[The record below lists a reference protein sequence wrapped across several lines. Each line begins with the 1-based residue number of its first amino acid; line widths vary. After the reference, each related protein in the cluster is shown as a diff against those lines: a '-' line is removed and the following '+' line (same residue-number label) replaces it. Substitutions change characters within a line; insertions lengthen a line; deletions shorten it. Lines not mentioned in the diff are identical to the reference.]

1 MEDFWDSITAMA
13 CLTYS
18 VFLVSLIVILII
30 QDVNYTTTSVLVV
43 LSIASITMFIISH
56 KHYKK

>member
-13 CLTYS
+13 CLTYA
-18 VFLVSLIVILII
+18 VFLVSLIVILIL
-30 QDVNYTTTSVLVV
+30 QDVNYTTASVLVV

-56 KHYKK
+56 KHYKE